1 MAEEFK
7 DILRG
12 LRKHRGL
19 TQEQLA
25 SVLDVPESTIR
36 RYEVMPGTPKRE
48 RLELIADYFN
58 VSVDYLIGR
67 HEETEDGISEFLKAI
82 DLQDDE
88 AVERLKGLLVHKG
101 KELPD
106 DFIKE
111 LVNFARYQI
120 QRKP

>member
-106 DFIKE
+106 DFIRE